1 MACTI
6 CNGVGYTIRSL
17 ELKLRNSKRHSC
29 YMFAVTANMSDIP
42 RLQCRGQ
49 NNWSPVLLS
58 RGLPSCVLPSLAS
71 SVCLSGLGD
80 GGVRSSHVNAN
91 LFAASALLLL
101 FHRYSPPQNPPALL
115 LVMCLAGSKKRAAQ
129 LQQARGKDC
138 LPCLTGAER
147 HKIQQFPK
155 TCSKKAVHTM
165 GTVA

>member
-1 MACTI
+1 MLTLTC
-6 CNGVGYTIRSL
+6 SQHL
-17 ELKLRNSKRHSC
+17 PC
-29 YMFAVTANMSDIP
+29 YFFFIGT
-42 RLQCRGQ
+42 
-49 NNWSPVLLS
+49 
-58 RGLPSCVLPSLAS
+58 
-71 SVCLSGLGD
+71 
-80 GGVRSSHVNAN
+80 
-91 LFAASALLLL
+91 
-101 FHRYSPPQNPPALL
+101 PPQNPPALL